1 MIRDMKPYAALH
13 YLRHVVG
20 YEDYVKDYARYRNM
34 KPDELLALLDELE
47 ESAKPFATCEE
58 WYEHIAHVR
67 EELSKNDAGKNR
79 QGRDGVAMMTYH
91 SAKGLEFRH
100 VFLIDVNEG
109 MTPYSKAAA
118 PDELEEERR
127 MFYVAFTR
135 AKNFVYISWVKNRFG
150 KPVEPSRYLGE
161 LMVSK
166 KDFAP
171 GVRVMHA
178 AYKEGTII
186 ELRDHR
192 LKVQFDGQKTPR
204 TLDLDFCVQNR
215 ILTILQG

>member
-1 MIRDMKPYAALH
+1 
-13 YLRHVVG
+13 
-20 YEDYVKDYARYRNM
+20 
-34 KPDELLALLDELE
+34 
-47 ESAKPFATCEE
+47 
-58 WYEHIAHVR
+58 
-67 EELSKNDAGKNR
+67 
-79 QGRDGVAMMTYH
+79 MMTYH

-109 MTPYSKAAA
+109 MTPYSKATA

-135 AKNFVYISWVKNRFG
+135 AKDFVYISWVKNRFG

-178 AYKEGTII
+178 AYKEGTIV
-186 ELRDHR
+186 EVSDNR
-192 LKVQFDGQKTPR
+192 LKVQFDGQKVIR
-204 TLDLDFCVQNR
+204 TLDLSFCVQNR

>member
-1 MIRDMKPYAALH
+1 
-13 YLRHVVG
+13 
-20 YEDYVKDYARYRNM
+20 
-34 KPDELLALLDELE
+34 
-47 ESAKPFATCEE
+47 
-58 WYEHIAHVR
+58 
-67 EELSKNDAGKNR
+67 
-79 QGRDGVAMMTYH
+79 
-91 SAKGLEFRH
+91 
-100 VFLIDVNEG
+100 
-109 MTPYSKAAA
+109 
-118 PDELEEERR
+118 
-127 MFYVAFTR
+127 
-135 AKNFVYISWVKNRFG
+135 
-150 KPVEPSRYLGE
+150 
-161 LMVSK
+161 MVSK